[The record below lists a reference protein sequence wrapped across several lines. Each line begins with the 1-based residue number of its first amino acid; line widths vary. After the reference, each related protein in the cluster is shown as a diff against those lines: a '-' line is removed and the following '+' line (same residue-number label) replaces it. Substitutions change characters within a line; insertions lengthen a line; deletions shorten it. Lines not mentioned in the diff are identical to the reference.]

1 MHCASGG
8 FSSKTLISIVLNL
21 EIPDIILR
29 NIQESDLA
37 ILCKIY
43 GSTRTEELEKGTDW
57 SEEQKNIFIEHQFLA
72 QHEYY
77 QKNYTGAKFYIIEK
91 DNKTIGRLYIDF
103 FFEKKGIRIVDITL
117 LPDWRGK
124 NIGSSI
130 LKEILEKAAKANRN
144 VTIHVESFNPAME
157 LYKRLGFTKISETNG
172 VYHLMEWNPNEIDN
186 NKI

>member
-1 MHCASGG
+1 M
-8 FSSKTLISIVLNL
+8 NL
-21 EIPDIILR
+21 EIENITLR
-29 NIQESDLA
+29 DIQESDLS

-43 GSTRTEELEKGTDW
+43 GSTRTEELENGTDW
-57 SEEQKNIFIEHQFLA
+57 SDEQKNIFIEHQFSA

-77 QKNYTGAKFYIIEK
+77 QKNYLGAKFYIIEK
-91 DNKTIGRLYIDF
+91 ENTTVGRLYIDF
-103 FFEKKGIRIVDITL
+103 FFEQKGVRIIDITL

-130 LKEILEKAAKANRN
+130 LKEILQKAAKADRN

-172 VYHLMEWNPNEIDN
+172 VYHLMEWIPQRN
-186 NKI
+186 